1 MQYKIIQDPLDEQ
14 SFDKPID
21 RTVTDLLL
29 DRSRGCSLDIIE
41 TQVEDH
47 SGLIRVMSNL
57 VYPTQFAFNQGP
69 TNYNF
74 LVLLSSPERIR
85 TGRGLTYA
93 IDNIFD
99 EKKIYVL
106 PEDMTR
112 VWGQREKAENNL
124 LFLGNADEVIE
135 EFKNLG
141 YTFLDAEF
149 EYKRERVEII
159 KQMMRH

>member
-41 TQVEDH
+41 TPVEDH
-47 SGLIRVMSNL
+47 SSLIRVMSKL

-85 TGRGLTYA
+85 TGNGPTYA
-93 IDNIFD
+93 LDNAFD
-99 EKKIYVL
+99 EKEFYVL

-112 VWGQREKAENNL
+112 LWGQREKAENIF
-124 LFLGNADEVIE
+124 FLGNAEEVIK
-135 EFKNLG
+135 EFKKLG
-141 YTFLDAEF
+141 YTFFDRLF
-149 EYKRERVEII
+149 EYRRERVERIGEI
-159 KQMMRH
+159 LRH